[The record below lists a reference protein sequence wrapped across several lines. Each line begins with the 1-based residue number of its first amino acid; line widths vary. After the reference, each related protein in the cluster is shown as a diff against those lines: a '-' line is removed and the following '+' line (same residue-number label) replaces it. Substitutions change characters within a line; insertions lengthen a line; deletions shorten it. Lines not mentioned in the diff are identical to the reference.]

1 MGSVTASAIDQP
13 AVEELDLSK
22 VLYALGDSVRLS
34 MVRQLRDHGECAC
47 VSLDLG
53 VAKSTLT
60 NHFRILRES
69 GVIAQRAEGT
79 ARLTSLRSDDLER
92 RFPGVLKSVLDAA

>member
-1 MGSVTASAIDQP
+1 MLWVTTGLDQP
-13 AVEELDLSK
+13 LVDELDLTK
-22 VLYALGDSVRLS
+22 VLHALGDPVRLS
-34 MVRQLRDHGECAC
+34 VVRQLRDHGECAC

-79 ARLTSLRSDDLER
+79 ARLTSLRADDLER
-92 RFPGVLKSVLDAA
+92 RFPGVLSSVLDAA